1 MISETSIGKDVEKR
15 PCPTLG
21 VSPGISLK
29 DWGRPQ
35 FSYRSSSRGMNSVPL
50 KYGHAELEWTMCTWV
65 TLFITG
71 VSSGKC

>member
-35 FSYRSSSRGMNSVPL
+35 FSYRSSSRGM
-50 KYGHAELEWTMCTWV
+50 
-65 TLFITG
+65 
-71 VSSGKC
+71 